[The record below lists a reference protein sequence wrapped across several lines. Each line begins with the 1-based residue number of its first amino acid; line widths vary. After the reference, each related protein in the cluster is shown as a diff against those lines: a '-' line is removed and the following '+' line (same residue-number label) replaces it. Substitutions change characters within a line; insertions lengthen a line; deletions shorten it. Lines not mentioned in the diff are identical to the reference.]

1 MSAPLPRGAC
11 KAFAVEDGSE
21 ECSIL
26 VFARDHNHARRLGYG
41 SLSAG
46 DYMETTARRVPAADH
61 LIPEG
66 CKGWVEDDPK
76 VQHSAGWWLSCG
88 FCEHRVA
95 EDGCEECL
103 EEGDEE
109 KEMLAP
115 IYMGSWTYCSEECR
129 ENEIAR
135 VEREARRVEGVKA
148 VVLAKFPGVT
158 ITHVDYTG
166 EGAAFDFPG
175 GKQGVRWNIASEELL
190 IAPIDFDAWAKY
202 RGKPIDLAAI
212 SEQGRSAYLNLK
224 VREGGAT

>member
-135 VEREARRVEGVKA
+135 VEREAWRVEAIKDQ
-148 VVLAKFPGVT
+148 VLAKFPGA
-158 ITHVDYTG
+158 IIDHIDYMG
-166 EGAAFDFPG
+166 EGVSFKFPG
-175 GKQGVRWNIASEELL
+175 
-190 IAPIDFDAWAKY
+190 AKY
-202 RGKPIDLAAI
+202 GARWTVGESTVLVSPCDMEAWQKFRGRPYELVPSSVAP
-212 SEQGRSAYLNLK
+212 
-224 VREGGAT
+224 